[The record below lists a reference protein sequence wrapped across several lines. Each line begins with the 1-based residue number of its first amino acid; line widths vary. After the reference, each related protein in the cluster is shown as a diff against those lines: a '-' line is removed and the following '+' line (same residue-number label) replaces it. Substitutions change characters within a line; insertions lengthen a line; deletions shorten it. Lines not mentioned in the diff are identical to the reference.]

1 MGVNIS
7 ANGNVNYKL
16 PNRITMNNIDLNK
29 IKSPEDIRKMNVDQL
44 EELASSMR
52 STLLEKLSAHG
63 GHIGP
68 NLGMVEAVIALHYV
82 FDTPND
88 KIVFDVSHQTYPHK
102 MLTGR
107 MEAFT
112 DPAHYNDVTGYTN
125 PSESEYDLYSLG
137 HTSSAV
143 ALAAGLAKA
152 RDMQGGNENVVAVI
166 GDGSLSGGIAFEGL
180 DYGAT
185 LDSNF
190 IVVVNDNQMS
200 IAENHGGIYDNLKL
214 LRDSNGTAEPNLFRA
229 IGYDYIYVNYG
240 NDLHSL
246 IRAFRSV
253 KDSDKPVVVHI
264 NTMKGMGL
272 PAAEANKERYHFGG
286 PFDLSTGNP
295 LNEKNPATQP
305 ETYDLVFSQGML
317 RRMKENSK
325 VVTITAG
332 TPGVL
337 GFSRDL
343 RREAGKQFI
352 DVAIAEQAGVD
363 LASGLA
369 KGGMRPVV
377 GFVSS
382 FLQRAYDQF
391 SQDIALNKQ
400 PATFVVFYGTMFG
413 MNDETHLGF
422 FDIALLSNIPSLLYL
437 APTCKEE
444 FQAMLDWSIKQDK
457 LPVVVRV
464 PGTVAVSN
472 PEIELL
478 NDYSQPKY
486 DVVREGENLALI
498 GAGLMFGFMQQ
509 AADILAKK
517 GVNVTLINPRNLST
531 LDTDTLNSLKEYK
544 TVITAEDG
552 IIDGGFGQKVAS
564 YLGQSAVKVINLGL
578 PKEFIN
584 RYSYSDLQKAC
595 GLTPEQIANTA
606 ISSL

>member
-1 MGVNIS
+1 MED
-7 ANGNVNYKL
+7 
-16 PNRITMNNIDLNK
+16 IDLSK
-29 IKSPEDIRKMNVDQL
+29 IKTPADIRKMNIEEL
-44 EELASSMR
+44 SELASELR
-52 STLLEKLSAHG
+52 SKLLEKLSAHG

-82 FDTPND
+82 FDTPLD
-88 KIVFDVSHQTYPHK
+88 KIIFDVSHQTYPHK

-112 DPAHYNDVTGYTN
+112 DPSHYDDVTGYTN

-152 RDMQGGNENVVAVI
+152 RDLQGGKENIVSVI

-185 LDSNF
+185 LKSNF

-200 IAENHGGIYDNLKL
+200 IAENHGGIYENLEL
-214 LRDSNGTAEPNLFRA
+214 LRNTNGTAELNLFRA
-229 IGYDYIYVNYG
+229 MGYDYRYVNYG
-240 NDLHSL
+240 NDLKSL
-246 IRAFRSV
+246 IEMFKAV
-253 KDSDKPVVVHI
+253 KDTTRPVVVHI

-272 PAAEANKERYHFGG
+272 PVAESDKENFHYAG
-286 PFDLSTGNP
+286 PFDLKTGAP
-295 LNEKNPATQP
+295 LGETESADAP
-305 ETYDLVFSQGML
+305 EDYSEYFAKGML
-317 RRMKENSK
+317 RRMKENDK

-337 GFSRDL
+337 GFDKA
-343 RREAGKQFI
+343 RREEAGNRFI
-352 DVAIAEQAGVD
+352 DVAIAEQSGVD
-363 LASGLA
+363 VASGLA

-391 SQDIALNKQ
+391 SQDIALNMQ
-400 PATFVVFYGTMFG
+400 PATFVVFYGSMFG

-422 FDIALLSNIPSLLYL
+422 FDIALLSNIPDLLYL

-444 FQAMLDWSIKQDK
+444 FDAMLDWSIKQDK
-457 LPVVVRV
+457 LPVVVRT
-464 PGTVAVSN
+464 PGAVAVSN
-472 PEIELL
+472 SEVTLL
-478 NDYSQPKY
+478 DDYSQPEY
-486 DVVREGENLALI
+486 DIVRKGSDIALI
-498 GAGLMFGFMQQ
+498 GAGLMFGFMSE
-509 AADILAKK
+509 AANILARK

-531 LDTDTLNSLKEYK
+531 LDRATLDNLKNYK

-552 IIDGGFGQKVAS
+552 IIDGGYGQKVAS
-564 YLGQSAVKVINLGL
+564 YLGEAPVKVINLGL
-578 PKEFIN
+578 PKEFLN
-584 RYSYSDLQKAC
+584 RYNYTQLQKQC
-595 GLTPEQIANTA
+595 GLTPEQIAETA
-606 ISSL
+606 LS